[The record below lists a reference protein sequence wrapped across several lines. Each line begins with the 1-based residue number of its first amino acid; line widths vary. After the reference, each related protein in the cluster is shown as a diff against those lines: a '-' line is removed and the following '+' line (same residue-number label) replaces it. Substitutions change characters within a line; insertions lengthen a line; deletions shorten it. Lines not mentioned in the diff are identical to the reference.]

1 MDAWIA
7 RRRTDVRF
15 RNEMRRVEMPSTAPW
30 YASAEGTKVT
40 HHTFSA
46 KTESSAMHAKKEAS
60 SHSSSDG
67 EGGKTKK
74 KKKKRKREDKGG
86 SSTSDGSDGGPCW
99 VRIAD
104 LFWSPSNSKFVSF
117 VTYAVSRFVVRRAIT
132 SELPGQNRIPRARVV
147 PREARKSR
155 LTIVCSNNINSPF
168 LNVHPAVWLTA
179 VTHPLQ
185 TPEPGPGPC

>member
-67 EGGKTKK
+67 EGGKAKSK

-99 VRIAD
+99 SDYERVPNTVEGTKGSCR
-104 LFWSPSNSKFVSF
+104 PKGSK
-117 VTYAVSRFVVRRAIT
+117 
-132 SELPGQNRIPRARVV
+132 
-147 PREARKSR
+147 KK
-155 LTIVCSNNINSPF
+155 
-168 LNVHPAVWLTA
+168 
-179 VTHPLQ
+179 
-185 TPEPGPGPC
+185 